1 MKTLILCI
9 DRDDD
14 LGTKTGIQAPV
25 IGRKDC
31 LRAAV
36 SLILKDPEES
46 DANSL
51 FGAIK
56 IYDDMV
62 AEGKNVEI
70 AMVVGHVDVGVKSDR
85 VISSQIDQIL
95 RKTKP
100 TRTILVSD
108 GADDEFIYPIVSSRT
123 KVDSVQRIIVR
134 QHENIESTFYIIKRY
149 LEHPRIRNKW
159 LVPLSLAFVVGG
171 MFAFAKMVTEGWGA
185 ILIVLGLYILITL
198 AKIDQWFN
206 EVTENVR
213 HSLSTGRFNI
223 VFSIIGGFLVVIGG
237 IATYNM
243 IQSDYQWTSWFP
255 AFLLF
260 CMNFIWWPVAG
271 YIAKKFGG
279 AIDHYIREG
288 KSLWTLW
295 MPVLNSIAGAMI
307 IYGFLKLMLT
317 VMSEEL
323 ILTSSNVTL
332 AGIIIIIGIVLY
344 AIGAGIYGIYIKSYI
359 EREAKSKFDWRY

>member
-1 MKTLILCI
+1 MKTLIICI

-36 SLILKDPEES
+36 ALILKDPEES

-56 IYDDMV
+56 TYDDML
-62 AEGKNVEI
+62 AEGKSVEI
-70 AMVVGHVDVGVKSDR
+70 AMVVGHSDVGVKSDR
-85 VISSQIDQIL
+85 VVSSQIDQIL
-95 RKTKP
+95 RQTKP

-123 KVDSVQRIIVR
+123 KVDSVQRIVVR
-134 QHENIESTFYIIKRY
+134 QHQNIESTFYVIKRY

-159 LVPLSLAFVVGG
+159 LVPLSLAFIVGG
-171 MFAFAKMVTEGWGA
+171 MFAFAGMVTEGWGA
-185 ILIVLGLYILITL
+185 ILIVLGIYILITL

-206 EVTENVR
+206 EVTESVM

-223 VFSIIGGFLVVIGG
+223 VFSIIGGFIVVIGG
-237 IATYNM
+237 IVSYNM
-243 IQSDYQWTSWFP
+243 TQSDYQWTSWFP

-260 CMNFIWWPVAG
+260 CTNFIWWPVIG
-271 YIAKKFGG
+271 YIAKKSGW
-279 AIDHYIREG
+279 ALDHYLREG

-307 IYGFLKLMLT
+307 VYGFLKLTLT
-317 VMSEEL
+317 VLTQEIIPASSE
-323 ILTSSNVTL
+323 VTL
-332 AGIIIIIGIVLY
+332 AGIIIIFGIVLY
-344 AIGAGIYGIYIKSYI
+344 AIGAGIYGVYIKSYI
-359 EREAKSKFDWRY
+359 ERETKSKFDWRY